1 MKAAERV
8 ASLFSLS
15 DEADQRRFLRDV
27 VRDTVRDAVHAADGP
42 SLDELAEALKDKVIE
57 LQRADIQAALR
68 TAGLIHYLAEL
79 TDNSCYRALG
89 LRAEAQARLIGLGE
103 FKQSLPLYDQAI
115 ALYRALDDAE
125 GEATT
130 QVTRIWALA
139 SLGRY
144 EEALQAGHWAGDVL
158 GRRGRWRIQAVL
170 HNNLAAIYGRMG
182 QDHQSLKMLERARAA
197 YRQLGAEGEPHLSHT
212 ELNRSIVLRDLGRYQ
227 EAIAVS
233 DEALAVAERHGQTAM
248 IARIQQNKGITY
260 FVLGRYNEA
269 LQLLHQA
276 RDTFSADGRLRD
288 AILVEL
294 FISDCLL
301 QLRRF
306 PEVLEKSR
314 QARELFAERGTRFE
328 VAQSWLNEAMA
339 HVGLEQ
345 WSEAQRALDEARQ
358 LFEEEGNTSWIALTD
373 LKRATF
379 FLQQQAYD
387 RAYSTAQTC
396 AEDFERH
403 SLPLAAAQAQLV
415 AGQAAAALGRADE
428 ARCLAQQ
435 VLAFGEQANSP
446 FLAYQGHLLLG
457 QLARVDGTPGLA
469 LPAYDAAIRELER
482 LQGRLMVEYRPNFV
496 ADKQTAYG
504 DALLVSL
511 ELGRPEQALEYAER
525 ARSRA
530 LLDLLAHRLNLG
542 LEARSAAD
550 APLVEQLLA
559 LRAERDR
566 LYRRWESGEERPAGS
581 DVLAEGGRVQED
593 VLAIEKQITELWHE
607 LLVRN
612 ADYAR
617 DAALWQVQTE
627 SPQPYL
633 DEHTALVSYF
643 FAGDGLIAFV
653 VTADSIH
660 SYQLPVTAGQISG
673 WLQRFGLNLR
683 SVPHSKPGQQE
694 ALVKNAQLV
703 LHKLYSLLLEPL
715 AAAIEPFEHLII
727 VPHGPLHYLP
737 FHALYDGRHYLL
749 ERHTVSYLPGA
760 SFLRYSSAPVQAQDG
775 ALFAGHS
782 WDGRLPQALVEAEHL
797 ATLWDGKLILE
808 DEVTH
813 EAVRKA
819 AADCRLVHLATHGD
833 FRPDNPLFSGLWL
846 ADGWLTTLDV
856 FDLSLQASLVT
867 LSACQTGRSVV
878 GGGDEL
884 FGLMRAFLLAGA
896 RSLLLSLWPVADET
910 TADLMATFYA
920 PLANG
925 EEKGKALQETQLAFI
940 RGEGF
945 GRHPYFWA
953 PFYLVG
959 HAGLL

>member
-1 MKAAERV
+1 MEAAERV
-8 ASLFSLS
+8 DPLVSLP
-15 DEADQRRFLRDV
+15 DEAAQRRFL
-27 VRDTVRDAVHAADGP
+27 RDAVHAADSL

-79 TDNSCYRALG
+79 TDNNCYRALG
-89 LRAEAQARLIGLGE
+89 LRSEAQARLIGLGE
-103 FKQSLPLYDQAI
+103 IKQSLPLYDQAI

-144 EEALQAGHWAGDVL
+144 DEALQAGHWAGDVL
-158 GRRGRWRIQAVL
+158 GQRGRWRVQAVL
-170 HNNLAAIYGRMG
+170 HNNLAAVYGRMG
-182 QDHQSLKMLERARAA
+182 QDQQSLAMLEQARAA
-197 YRQLGAEGEPHLSHT
+197 YRQLGVEGEPHLSHT
-212 ELNRSIVLRDLGRYQ
+212 ELNRSILLRDLGRYQ
-227 EAIAVS
+227 EAIDVS
-233 DEALAVAERHGQTAM
+233 TAALDIAERYGQTAM
-248 IARIQQNKGITY
+248 VARIQQNQGINY

-345 WSEAQRALDEARQ
+345 WAEGQLALDEARR
-358 LFEEEGNTSWIALTD
+358 LFEEEGNISWIALTD

-379 FLQQQAYD
+379 FLQQQAYEN
-387 RAYSTAQTC
+387 AYTTAVACTQ
-396 AEDFERH
+396 DFEGH
-403 SLPLAAAQAQLV
+403 NLPLAAAQARLV
-415 AGQAAAALGRADE
+415 AGQAAAAMGRAEE
-428 ARCLAQQ
+428 ARRLAEQ
-435 VLAFGEQANSP
+435 VLAFGGQADSP
-446 FLAYQGHLLLG
+446 FLAYQAHALLG
-457 QLARVDGTPGLA
+457 QLARAGGDPALA
-469 LPAYDAAIRELER
+469 LPAYDAAIHELER
-482 LQGRLMVEYRPNFV
+482 LQGRLMVEYRPNFI
-496 ADKQTAYG
+496 ADKQLAYE

-511 ELGRPEQALEYAER
+511 ELNRPEQALEYAER
-525 ARSRA
+525 ARARA

-542 LEARSAAD
+542 LEARSTTD
-550 APLVEQLLA
+550 APLVEHLLT

-581 DVLAEGGRVQED
+581 DVLAQGGRVQED
-593 VLAIEKQITELWHE
+593 VLAIEKQITALWHE

-633 DEHTALVSYF
+633 DKHTALLSYF
-643 FAGDGLIAFV
+643 FAGDKLTAFV
-653 VTADSIH
+653 VTADNIH
-660 SYQLPVTAGQISG
+660 SYQLPVMAGQISG

-683 SVPHSKPGQQE
+683 SVPHSKPGQQA

-703 LHKLYSLLLEPL
+703 LHKLYALLFEPL
-715 AAAIEPFEHLII
+715 AATLEPFKHLII

-737 FHALYDGRHYLL
+737 FHALYNGRHYLL
-749 ERHTVSYLPGA
+749 EQHTISYLPGA
-760 SFLRYSSAPVQAQDG
+760 SFLRYSSTPEAAQERAKEH

-782 WDGRLPQALVEAEHL
+782 WDGRLPHALVEAEHL
-797 ATLWDGKLILE
+797 ATLWGGKMILE
-808 DEVTH
+808 DEVTQQT
-813 EAVRKA
+813 VREA

-856 FDLSLQASLVT
+856 FDLSLHASLVT

-910 TADLMATFYA
+910 TADLMATFYGR
-920 PLANG
+920 LATG
-925 EEKGKALQETQLAFI
+925 EEKGQALRAGQLSFV
-940 RGEGF
+940 RRDDF